1 MSLKSFHLV
10 FIIASVALMTFL
22 SAWNFLNYRESQI
35 GSGLAWAVAA
45 GVAVVGLIIY
55 GRFFLR
61 KLKNISY
68 L

>member
-10 FIIASVALMTFL
+10 FIIASVALMAFL

-35 GSGLAWAVAA
+35 VSDLAWGFAA